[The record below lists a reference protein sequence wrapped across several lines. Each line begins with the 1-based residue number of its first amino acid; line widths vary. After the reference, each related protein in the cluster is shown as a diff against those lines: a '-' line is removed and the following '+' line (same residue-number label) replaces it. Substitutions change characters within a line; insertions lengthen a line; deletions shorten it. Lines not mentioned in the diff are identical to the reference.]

1 MRDRAGRTGSMTRRL
16 RGCWPV
22 VLFLGATLLVASPIS
37 GQQFI
42 TVPQGSVS
50 LAKGTS
56 VVLVNPA
63 ALSRVSIAD
72 PNVAEAVVVS
82 PTEVL
87 INGKNLGTTTFVAW
101 DSAGGRHIYG
111 VEVTADAPAL
121 KRALTTLFP
130 NEPIEVSASG
140 NTLTL
145 SGRVSSA
152 YVAKQALELAKGSG
166 AVVIDNLATPA
177 PSQILLHV
185 RFAEVS
191 RKAIENL
198 GNQVIDVLNPQD
210 ANTNGDWR
218 GSTDSQ
224 GTVELSLINS
234 RSSLHALIKALT
246 QTGDF
251 KSLAEPTLLALDGH
265 EASFLAGGEFPFP
278 AVQGGSQNNNAVTI
292 QWRPFGVKLNFTPT
306 VTNIGNIRL
315 DIAPEVSS
323 LDFSQGVTIA
333 GYQMPTILSRR
344 AQTEVE
350 LRQGQS
356 LAIAGLLDH
365 SIQKTLQK
373 IPLIGDIPILGALFR
388 TTSNTQQVNELIVI
402 VTPEIIQPSDHA
414 LPVPTG
420 EPGTWDWQHGMK
432 PLRPDTIAG
441 SGGR

>member
-1 MRDRAGRTGSMTRRL
+1 MRDREGRAGRVARRL
-16 RGCWPV
+16 PAWWPV
-22 VLFLGATLLVASPIS
+22 VLFLGAILAVASPTS
-37 GQQFI
+37 AQQFI

-56 VVLVNPA
+56 AVLVNPVE
-63 ALSRVSIAD
+63 LKRVSIAD
-72 PNVAEAVVVS
+72 PSVAEAVVVS

-191 RKAIENL
+191 QKAIESL

-246 QTGDF
+246 STGDF

-278 AVQGGSQNNNAVTI
+278 AVQGSQNNNAVTI
-292 QWRPFGVKLNFTPT
+292 EWRPFGVKLDFTPT

-323 LDFSQGVTIA
+323 LDFSQGVTIS
-333 GYQMPTILSRR
+333 GFQMPTILTRR

-350 LRQGQS
+350 LREGQS

-388 TTSNTQQVNELIVI
+388 STNNTQQVNELLVI
-402 VTPEIIQPSDHA
+402 VTPEIVQPSNHA